1 MVDVSIGLVTIFA
14 IVLVPV
20 YVFYLLALA
29 TSIRRPRAVKVSLI
43 MMGLPAGL
51 TLSAVALVW
60 LLGAVLSIFVP

>member
-20 YVFYLLALA
+20 YVFYILALA

-51 TLSAVALVW
+51 TLLAVALVW
-60 LLGAVLSIFVP
+60 LLGAVFSIFVP

>member
-20 YVFYLLALA
+20 YVFYVLALV

-51 TLSAVALVW
+51 TLLAVALVW